1 MWKRGGEEKE
11 RREEAGMR
19 DPGRRPGL
27 HHRLTKTPQPPAHNQ
42 VGGRPPAF
50 ESHLPHLRASATS
63 LGSPQGDLAAD
74 HREHPSQGQGLQRPL
89 PCPGVVT

>member
-42 VGGRPPAF
+42 VGGRPPR
-50 ESHLPHLRASATS
+50 LRVIFHTS
-63 LGSPQGDLAAD
+63 
-74 HREHPSQGQGLQRPL
+74 GLQP
-89 PCPGVVT
+89 PPSGPHKGT